1 MVWHKDRCVCGGRVW
16 CKMSSLLG
24 RQVDPWTWPAE
35 EKDAWS
41 SDSRARPRLA
51 PWLRVRRGR
60 TARVQILTFLGLP
73 ASVRR
78 SHMPPFRY
86 LQHRGDPRNWSRQSW
101 DAAVPVR
108 VSCLSVS
115 AHTRLLLCP
124 SVQTQNLCLH
134 IGAWP
139 SRPAPRGRSD
149 APLAMVPAP
158 RSGGAKPGGR

>member
-1 MVWHKDRCVCGGRVW
+1 MALLEGRPQGGPQQERAGAGPGRQGGPEGGPGRARLLPVRPPRARGQGGFCCSFHQPLRVACKMPSNGLAQRQVCVWGGGRVW

-24 RQVDPWTWPAE
+24 QQVDPWTWPAE

-86 LQHRGDPRNWSRQSW
+86 LQHRGDPRN
-101 DAAVPVR
+101 
-108 VSCLSVS
+108 
-115 AHTRLLLCP
+115 
-124 SVQTQNLCLH
+124 
-134 IGAWP
+134 
-139 SRPAPRGRSD
+139 
-149 APLAMVPAP
+149 
-158 RSGGAKPGGR
+158 